1 MRAHRYI
8 INNGLAAGVNRNLA
22 LLNASIEKTVFKK
35 KNGFIRLS
43 GFDIFKQN
51 TNITRTV
58 TGNYITDTR
67 TNRLTR
73 YFMLTFTYRINRFN
87 GQQGAQQGQQRG
99 FGPGMRRNN

>member
-1 MRAHRYI
+1 M
-8 INNGLAAGVNRNLA
+8 INNGLAAGVNGNLA
-22 LLNASIEKTVFKK
+22 LLNASVEKTLFKK

-58 TGNYITDTR
+58 SGNYITDTR

-73 YFMLTFTYRINRFN
+73 YFMLTFTYRLNRFK
-87 GQQGAQQGQQRG
+87 GQQGSQQNQQRG
-99 FGPGMRRNN
+99 FGPGMRRDN